1 MKQILDKLIKKY
13 GNLAEVS
20 KAFGISHQT
29 LTNWYRSEGYT
40 KKVIDFYEK
49 AKKNLN
55 GQEKRL

>member
-29 LTNWYRSEGYT
+29 LTNWYNSEGYT

-55 GQEKRL
+55 G